1 MCKHF
6 LYAIEKGVYGWF
18 WECPSGG
25 DKCIY
30 RHALPPGFVLKR
42 DKEEEQVQETATIT
56 LEELVEREVSAGGE
70 GKGRE
75 GEGRE
80 GEGRERGGEG
90 EGRGREGRGR
100 GSHTSAVLSERDVAR
115 RSEESVHWSLSLL
128 QREELISS
136 GKKLTPVTL
145 QSFLQWKKRK
155 VSTHVYSHTRVQTH
169 TCTDTHVYRHTRV
182 QTHVYRHTCTDTH
195 VYRHTC
201 TDTHVYRDVRRHT
214 DAL

>member
-1 MCKHF
+1 MHLPACT
-6 LYAIEKGVYGWF
+6 APGV
-18 WECPSGG
+18 CPEERQGGGASSGDG
-25 DKCIY
+25 
-30 RHALPPGFVLKR
+30 HHHPGR
-42 DKEEEQVQETATIT
+42 TGGEGGQCRGRGEGEGGGGE
-56 LEELVEREVSAGGE
+56 GE

-80 GEGRERGGEG
+80 RGGAGRGEEQGGEG
-90 EGRGREGRGR
+90 EGRGR

-169 TCTDTHVYRHTRV
+169 TCTDTHVYRHT
-182 QTHVYRHTCTDTH
+182 CTDTH
-195 VYRHTC
+195 VYRHTRVQRC
-201 TDTHVYRDVRRHT
+201 AQTH
-214 DAL
+214 